1 MKQKITIII
10 LLQLMIGTTAFA
22 QNARFNGDPIS
33 GRPMMADA
41 DGKPLYL
48 KSSYTAEGS
57 PFIYDEYSDADITLT
72 SGQVYANQKVKVNL
86 LDKYFLYKT
95 PDGVEMEITAPIH
108 SIRFHAIGSGNTKI
122 RQERILE
129 GFGQALNAPGA
140 PIYEVITKDS
150 SAALLKQIIVT
161 YIDVKPY
168 GEVNTTRKFKHNET
182 YFAAVPPGNKQ
193 LKKIEKSKSAVAA
206 IFGSQSSAVIAF
218 INQKKLKCK
227 SEEELVEVFKYYGT
241 L

>member
-1 MKQKITIII
+1 MKQKTT
-10 LLQLMIGTTAFA
+10 LLIFLLVFGAAAFS
-22 QNARFNGDPIS
+22 QNARFNGDPMS

-95 PDGVEMEITAPIH
+95 ADGVEMEITSPIR
-108 SIRFHAIGSGNTKI
+108 SIRFHSIGTGDVKI
-122 RQERILE
+122 RPERTLE
-129 GFGQALNAPGA
+129 GFGGALNAPGA
-140 PIYEVITKDS
+140 AIYEVVTKDS
-150 SAALLKQIIVT
+150 AAALLKQIVVT

-168 GEVNTTRKFKHNET
+168 GEVNTTRKFKHSEI
-182 YFAAVPPGNKQ
+182 YFAAVPPTNKE
-193 LKKIEKSKSAVAA
+193 LKKIEKSKNGVASL
-206 IFGSQSSAVIAF
+206 FGSQSPAVTAF

>member
-1 MKQKITIII
+1 M
-10 LLQLMIGTTAFA
+10 LAGAGFA
-22 QNARFNGDPIS
+22 QGARFSSDPIS

-72 SGQVYANQKVKVNL
+72 SGQVYVDQKVKVNL

-95 PDGVEMEITAPIH
+95 ADGVEMEITAPIR
-108 SIRFHAIGSGNTKI
+108 SIRFHSIGTGDVKI
-122 RQERILE
+122 RQERTLE

-140 PIYEVITKDS
+140 PIYEVVTKDS

-168 GEVNTTRKFKHNET
+168 GEVNTTRKFKHAET
-182 YFAAVPPGNKQ
+182 YFAAIPPGNKE
-193 LKKIEKSKSAVAA
+193 LKKIEKSKTGVAA
-206 IFGSQSSAVIAF
+206 LFGSRSSAVTAF